1 MSTQGWSAVRGFG
14 GARQLRLTSLV
25 PIGAPCR
32 CPCSWGPERVGIVM
46 WMEIA
51 GVAGTAGCG
60 ALIMLAW
67 QNHRLRRELR
77 RLTEHMEEVADR
89 NWELK
94 DSEERARA
102 VSEAQQARDAAEAA
116 SRAKSKFLATVS
128 HEIRTPLNG
137 ILGMANLLL
146 DTALTPEQ
154 TSYVKAVTTS
164 GDTLLSLINEMLDLS
179 KIEAGRLELAARP
192 FALTALVEE
201 VIELLAPRAQ
211 DKGLEIASFVDENL
225 PERVVG
231 DPTRVRQ
238 VLLNLAGNAV
248 KFTDK
253 GGLAII
259 VSPGDD
265 DDEIAFAVTDTGIGI
280 PEEAQAR
287 IFGEFEQVDNAS
299 TRRFG
304 GTGLGLAICKR
315 IVDRMG
321 GHVGLSSRPGGGSTF
336 TATLRLPR
344 SPEAEGWSF
353 EAPDLTGC
361 TVLIAGNSR
370 FEVPLAA
377 ERMARWSAEMY
388 MAPDARAA
396 MTQLS
401 RRPWNALVV
410 DRALGAAETRALA
423 QAARDRVARRI
434 VLITPDQR
442 DELEDLRAAGFS
454 GYLIK
459 PIRLVSL
466 AERFRDGEGGFDAAP
481 PEPARQGGAENAPPG
496 LSILVA
502 EDNEINALLVRTLL
516 GKLGHRPI
524 MAANGA
530 EALTAWLDSRRAGQ
544 PFDLV
549 LLDLQMPQV
558 DGLEAAR
565 RIRAAEAGH
574 GRTPIVA
581 LTANVYAED
590 REACIHAGM
599 DGMLMK
605 PLDREQLVEAL
616 ALVQSAAIAA

>member
-1 MSTQGWSAVRGFG
+1 
-14 GARQLRLTSLV
+14 
-25 PIGAPCR
+25 
-32 CPCSWGPERVGIVM
+32 M

-146 DTALTPEQ
+146 DTSLTPEQ
-154 TSYVKAVTTS
+154 TTYVKAVTTS
-164 GDTLLSLINEMLDLS
+164 GDTLLSLINEMLDFS
-179 KIEAGRLELAARP
+179 KIEAGRLDLAARP

-201 VIELLAPRAQ
+201 VVELLAPRAH
-211 DKGLEIASFVDENL
+211 DKGLEIASFVDESL
-225 PERVVG
+225 AERVVG

-259 VSPGDD
+259 VTPGDAA
-265 DDEIAFAVTDTGIGI
+265 DEIAFAVSDTGIGI

-321 GHVGLSSRPGGGSTF
+321 GRIAVSSRPGGGSTF

-344 SPEAEGWSF
+344 ATDA
-353 EAPDLTGC
+353 EAPPFVAPELAGHA
-361 TVLIAGNSR
+361 VLVAGTSR

-377 ERMARWSAEMY
+377 ERLTRWSAEVF
-388 MAPDARAA
+388 MAPDEHAA

-401 RRPWNALVV
+401 ARRVWNAIVV
-410 DRALGAAETRALA
+410 DRALGAATTQALGEA
-423 QAARDRVARRI
+423 AARNRVARRI

-442 DELEDLRAAGFS
+442 HELDELKAAGFS

-466 AERFRDGEGGFDAAP
+466 AERFRAAEDVFDSAP
-481 PEPARQGGAENAPPG
+481 PVPADQADAKDAPPG
-496 LSILVA
+496 MSILVA
-502 EDNEINALLVRTLL
+502 EDNEINALLVRALL
-516 GKLGHRPI
+516 GKLGHHPT
-524 MAANGA
+524 MVTNGA
-530 EALTAWLDSRRAGQ
+530 EAVTAWLNARQAAK

-565 RIRAAEAGH
+565 RIRAAEAG
-574 GRTPIVA
+574 GSRTPIVA

-590 REACIHAGM
+590 REACINAGM
-599 DGMLMK
+599 DGMLLK
-605 PLDREQLVEAL
+605 PLDRAQLIEAL
-616 ALVQSAAIAA
+616 ALVQSSAIAA

>member
-1 MSTQGWSAVRGFG
+1 
-14 GARQLRLTSLV
+14 
-25 PIGAPCR
+25 
-32 CPCSWGPERVGIVM
+32 M

-137 ILGMANLLL
+137 ILGMANLLF

-259 VSPGDD
+259 VSPGDAG
-265 DDEIAFAVTDTGIGI
+265 DEIAFAVTDTGIGI

-344 SPEAEGWSF
+344 SPEAEGRSF

-377 ERMARWSAEMY
+377 ERLARWSAEMY
-388 MAPDARAA
+388 MAPDAHAA

-410 DRALGAAETRALA
+410 DRALGDAETQALA

-442 DELEDLRAAGFS
+442 DELEDLKAAGFS

-466 AERFRDGEGGFDAAP
+466 AERFRDGEDAFDDAQ
-481 PEPARQGGAENAPPG
+481 PEPAHQGGAEKAPPG

>member
-1 MSTQGWSAVRGFG
+1 
-14 GARQLRLTSLV
+14 
-25 PIGAPCR
+25 
-32 CPCSWGPERVGIVM
+32 M

-259 VSPGDD
+259 VSPGDAA
-265 DDEIAFAVTDTGIGI
+265 DEIAFAVTDTGIGI

-321 GHVGLSSRPGGGSTF
+321 GRVGVSSHPGGGSTF

-344 SPEAEGWSF
+344 SPEAEGRSF

-361 TVLIAGNSR
+361 TVLIAGSSR

-377 ERMARWSAEMY
+377 ERLARWSAEMY
-388 MAPDARAA
+388 MAPDAHAA
-396 MTQLS
+396 MAQLS

-410 DRALGAAETRALA
+410 DRALGAAETQALA
-423 QAARDRVARRI
+423 QAARDRVVRRI
-434 VLITPDQR
+434 VLIKPDQR
-442 DELEDLRAAGFS
+442 DELEELRAAGFS

-466 AERFRDGEGGFDAAP
+466 AERFRGGEDVFDAAA
-481 PEPARQGGAENAPPG
+481 PEPAHQGGAENAPPG
-496 LSILVA
+496 LSILAA

-516 GKLGHRPI
+516 GKLGHRPT

-530 EALTAWLDSRRAGQ
+530 EALTAWLNARRAGK

-549 LLDLQMPQV
+549 LLDLQMPHV

>member
-1 MSTQGWSAVRGFG
+1 MLLRAQSGAVGR
-14 GARQLRLTSLV
+14 R
-25 PIGAPCR
+25 
-32 CPCSWGPERVGIVM
+32 M

-67 QNHRLRRELR
+67 QNRRLRRELR
-77 RLTEHMEEVADR
+77 RLTEHMEELADH

-116 SRAKSKFLATVS
+116 SRAKSRFLATVS

-146 DTALTPEQ
+146 DTQLTPEQ

-164 GDTLLSLINEMLDLS
+164 GETLLSLINEMLDLS
-179 KIEAGRLELAARP
+179 KIEAGRLELTARP

-259 VSPGDD
+259 VSPGAGADA
-265 DDEIAFAVTDTGIGI
+265 DEIAFAVSDTGIGI
-280 PEEAQAR
+280 AEEAQAR

-321 GHVGLSSRPGGGSTF
+321 GRIAVSSRPGGGSTF
-336 TATLRLPR
+336 TATLHLPR
-344 SPEAEGWSF
+344 SPDGEPKTFA
-353 EAPDLTGC
+353 APDLAGC
-361 TVLIAGNSR
+361 TVLIAGTSR

-377 ERMARWSAEMY
+377 ERLARWSAEIS
-388 MAPDARAA
+388 MAPDEHAA

-401 RRPWNALVV
+401 RRSWNAVVV
-410 DRALGAAETRALA
+410 DRALGAADAQMLA
-423 QAARDRVARRI
+423 QAARERGVVRRI

-442 DELEDLRAAGFS
+442 HELDDLKAAGFS

-466 AERFRDGEGGFDAAP
+466 AERFRGDDVFDSTPAAP
-481 PEPARQGGAENAPPG
+481 TRPVGSDNAPAG
-496 LSILVA
+496 MSILVA
-502 EDNEINALLVRTLL
+502 EDNEINALLVRSLL
-516 GKLGHRPI
+516 GKLGHHPT
-524 MAANGA
+524 MATNGA
-530 EALTAWLDSRRAGQ
+530 EAITAWLDARHAGK

-565 RIRAAEAGH
+565 RIRAAEAGD

-590 REACIHAGM
+590 REACIKAGM
-599 DGMLMK
+599 DGMLLK
-605 PLDREQLVEAL
+605 PLDREQLIEAL
-616 ALVQSAAIAA
+616 ALVQAAAIAA

>member
-1 MSTQGWSAVRGFG
+1 M
-14 GARQLRLTSLV
+14 
-25 PIGAPCR
+25 
-32 CPCSWGPERVGIVM
+32 
-46 WMEIA
+46 
-51 GVAGTAGCG
+51 AGTAGCG

-211 DKGLEIASFVDENL
+211 DKGLEVASFVDENL

-259 VSPGDD
+259 VSPGDAG
-265 DDEIAFAVTDTGIGI
+265 DEIAFAVTDTGIGI

-344 SPEAEGWSF
+344 SPEAEGRSF

-377 ERMARWSAEMY
+377 ERLARWSAEMY
-388 MAPDARAA
+388 MAPDAHAA

-410 DRALGAAETRALA
+410 DRALGDAETQALA

-442 DELEDLRAAGFS
+442 DELEDLKAAGFS

-466 AERFRDGEGGFDAAP
+466 AERFRDGEDAFDDAQ
-481 PEPARQGGAENAPPG
+481 PEPAHQGGAEKAPPG